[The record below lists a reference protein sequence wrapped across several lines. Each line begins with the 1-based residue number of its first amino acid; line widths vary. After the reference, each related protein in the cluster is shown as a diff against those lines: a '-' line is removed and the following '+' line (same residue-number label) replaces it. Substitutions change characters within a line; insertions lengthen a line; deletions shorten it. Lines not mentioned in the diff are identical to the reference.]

1 MSKHHF
7 IVSLAL
13 VSVLMV
19 GSLGLASCNGGGQQ
33 RAVDYNSSRSNTR
46 AILNRDEVAKLD
58 VSGLGNLVDEVLT
71 RFSQA
76 EKDEFIRDEFLR
88 TGNYN
93 PSLSNKSTK
102 SISTPAELADFVIGE
117 LNKFSEEELKKF
129 FTDELHLLGAD
140 LKRIR
145 QEVWKGEEKAATT
158 TAEEEKAAPV
168 TSKEAK

>member
-1 MSKHHF
+1 M
-7 IVSLAL
+7 LA
-13 VSVLMV
+13 
-19 GSLGLASCNGGGQQ
+19 
-33 RAVDYNSSRSNTR
+33 
-46 AILNRDEVAKLD
+46 
-58 VSGLGNLVDEVLT
+58 

-76 EKDEFIRDEFLR
+76 EKDEFFRDEFIRGTDYNSSISNSSSLLSVYKGEVDNDVDALGNLIDEVLARFSQDEKDEFIRDEFIR
-88 TGNYN
+88 GNYN
-93 PSLSNKSTK
+93 PSLSNQST
-102 SISTPAELADFVIGE
+102 ELADFVIGE

-158 TAEEEKAAPV
+158 TAEEEKAATTTAEEEKAAPV